1 MGEKHLQ
8 RLQLLIFLLATLGL
22 VIKPWNEAS
31 AQYCL
36 PTYVNPCFN
45 PGVTDDNIEN
55 FWTTGAVTNIS
66 NMNTDCNS
74 ALPNNHTFYSGM
86 MLTVNVGSTFT
97 INVQCNQGQ
106 ILGSQFAQGFKIWFD
121 WNQDG
126 VFDNSTT
133 AGCGE
138 LGYDSG
144 VSGFQ
149 VFTANVSVPA
159 SALPGVTRMRVRSAF
174 ATVPAGPCTQENFGE
189 TEDYPVTVIANPNT
203 PGMISAQGVTICAGQ
218 TATLTATGGGIIRW
232 YLTQTSPSFIAIG
245 PNFTTPVLNTTTT
258 YWVQT
263 TINGCPSPR
272 IPVTV
277 TVIPPFTITPT
288 ASAASV
294 CAGSPVT
301 LTGPAGF
308 ASYSWAPVAGIAN
321 PTTNPATAIPSAATT
336 YTLTVTDANGCTG
349 SGTVNVGVSTA
360 PTLTIT
366 ASTTA
371 ICPGSDVTLTASG
384 STNPYNWLAVSGLPA
399 TTGPSVTVSPTATT
413 TYTVTSTN
421 GAAGC
426 PATATQTI
434 TVHPLPVAD
443 AGPNVAH
450 CIGSNITLQGS
461 GGTSYSWSPTVGLS
475 SSTVANPSVSAPI
488 TTSYVLTVTSAQG
501 CTDTDDVLVTVNP
514 LPTANPG
521 FGAANC
527 SGTGAQLNGSG
538 GTAFQWS
545 PATGLNNPSIA
556 NPVATPLTTT
566 NYSLTVT
573 DANGCVSQPSD
584 LITVTVFS
592 QPNPPVIAA
601 SGPLTFC
608 QGGNVTLSVTGGV
621 SYQWSNGQTG
631 SSITVNQ
638 SGNYSVTL
646 TDGNGCTSPSSAPV
660 TVTVTPGPAAP
671 IITPNG
677 PLTFCQG
684 GSVQLSSSVA
694 AAYNWS
700 NGANT
705 ASITVNSSGTF
716 SVTIS
721 DANGCQNTSDDIVVT
736 VNPNP
741 AVPVITAQGSP
752 NFCPGGSTV
761 LQAPLAASYVWNNG
775 AITQNITVNQSGTFT
790 VTVTDANGCTSPNS
804 LPFTTTLHPQ
814 PPVPVISAS
823 GPLSFCQGNAV
834 SLSTGAA
841 QSYSWSNGATTSTIS
856 PVTSGNYIVSIIDFN
871 GCPSL
876 PSAPTTVTV
885 FPPPSAPFIT
895 AAGALAFC
903 EGGSVTL
910 QANGTGLV
918 SWNNGQS
925 GSPIEVSTSGQYTAT
940 VTDGNGCTS
949 ANSNPIQV
957 NVIPLSVQPVIT
969 AAGPLDVCEGDSVT
983 LSSSLALTYL
993 WSTGETTRDITVSS
1007 SGNYTVTTSSPCP
1020 GTNMTAS
1027 VNVQVRPFPVPQ
1039 VSAST
1044 NIACIPDRINFSAS
1058 SQGIGPFVYQWNFG
1072 NGDGSSSAAPT
1083 YQYTE
1088 PGTYYVSLTLT
1099 DVIGCTGTA
1108 SLTEPIEMLS
1118 RANLSY
1124 SISPENTTLSNPI
1137 VTFTGLTDNAIS
1149 HSWTIET
1156 LGTIDSAVVTHRF
1169 ELPGNYLIVY
1179 EAITAEGCE
1188 AKRFDTV
1195 NVYED
1200 FMMYIPSAFSP
1211 NGDGLNDVFVPVC
1224 TGFDEEDFS
1233 FQVFN
1238 RWGEMLYS
1246 TRYLEK
1252 GWDGLNAYPGVYTW
1266 MVRGRSKK
1274 DFEYKV
1280 YKGSVMLME

>member
-1 MGEKHLQ
+1 M
-8 RLQLLIFLLATLGL
+8 T
-22 VIKPWNEAS
+22 PWNAVL

-36 PTYVNPCFN
+36 PTYLNACFN

-74 ALPNNHTFYSGM
+74 ALPNNYTFYSGM
-86 MLTVNVGSTFT
+86 MLTVNAGSTFT
-97 INVQCNQGQ
+97 LNVQCNPGQ
-106 ILGSQFAQGFKIWFD
+106 IAGSQFAQGFKIWFD

-144 VSGFQ
+144 ISGFQ
-149 VFTANVSVPA
+149 VFTANISVPA

-174 ATVPAGPCTQENFGE
+174 ATVPAGPCTQEIYGE
-189 TEDYPVTVIANPNT
+189 TEDYPVTVISNPNS
-203 PGMISAQGVTICAGQ
+203 PGMISAQGATICAGQ

-232 YLTQTSPSFIAIG
+232 YLTQTAASFIGIG
-245 PNFTTPVLNTTTT
+245 PNYTTPVLNTTTT

-277 TVIPPFTITPT
+277 TVIPPFTVTPT
-288 ASAASV
+288 ASLATV

-301 LTGPAGF
+301 LTGPAGY
-308 ASYSWAPVAGIAN
+308 AAYSWAPVAGISN
-321 PTTNPATAIPSAATT
+321 PTVNPAIATPAAATT
-336 YTLTVTDANGCTG
+336 YTLTVTDANGCSG
-349 SGTVNVGVSTA
+349 SGTVSVGLEVA
-360 PTLTIT
+360 PPLTIS

-371 ICPGSDVTLTASG
+371 ICPGADVTLTASG
-384 STNPYNWLAVSGLPA
+384 STNPFNWLATSGFAA
-399 TTGPSVTVSPTATT
+399 TTGATVTVSPTTTT

-421 GAAGC
+421 GTAGC
-426 PATATQTI
+426 PATASQTI
-434 TVHPLPVAD
+434 TVHPVPVAE
-443 AGPNVAH
+443 AGPNLAH
-450 CIGSNITLQGS
+450 CIGSSVTLQGS

-475 SSTVANPSVSAPI
+475 SSTVATPSVSAPI
-488 TTSYVLTVTSAQG
+488 TTSYVLMVTNAQG

-514 LPTANPG
+514 LPTADPG
-521 FGAANC
+521 VGAANC
-527 SGTGAQLNGSG
+527 SGTGAQLNGAG
-538 GTAFQWS
+538 GTTFQWS
-545 PATGLNNPSIA
+545 PATGLNNASIA
-556 NPVATPLTTT
+556 NPIATPLSTT
-566 NYSLTVT
+566 NYTLTVT
-573 DANGCVSQPSD
+573 DANGCVSPPSPP
-584 LITVTVFS
+584 ITVTVFN
-592 QPNPPVIAA
+592 QPSPPVITA

-608 QGGNVTLSVTGGV
+608 QGGSVTLSISGGV

-646 TDGNGCTSPSSAPV
+646 TDANGCTSPSSAPA
-660 TVTVTPGPAAP
+660 TVTVTPGPPAP
-671 IITPNG
+671 IITPAG
-677 PLTFCQG
+677 ALTFCQG
-684 GSVQLSSSVA
+684 GSVQLNSSA
-694 AAYNWS
+694 ASAYNWS
-700 NGANT
+700 NGAST
-705 ASITVNSSGTF
+705 ASITVNSSGSY

-721 DANGCQNTSDDIVVT
+721 DANGCQNTSSAIVVT

-741 AVPVITAQGSP
+741 STPVITAQGSP
-752 NFCPGGSTV
+752 SFCPGGSTV
-761 LQAPLAASYVWNNG
+761 LQAPQATSYAWSNG

-790 VTVTDANGCTSPNS
+790 VAITDANGCTSPGS

-814 PPVPVISAS
+814 PAVPVIGAS
-823 GPLSFCQGNAV
+823 GPLSFCQGNSV
-834 SLSTGAA
+834 TLSTVAA
-841 QSYSWSNGATTSTIS
+841 QSYNWSNGATTPTIS
-856 PVTSGNYIVSIIDFN
+856 PVMSGNFSVSIVDFN

-876 PSAPTTVTV
+876 PSASTVVNV
-885 FPPPSAPFIT
+885 FPPPAPPFVSAT
-895 AAGALAFC
+895 GDVAFC

-910 QANGTGLV
+910 QATGIGLV
-918 SWNNGQS
+918 SWNSGQV
-925 GSPIEVSTSGQYTAT
+925 GSPIEVNTSGQYTAT

-949 ANSNPIQV
+949 VNSNPIQV

-969 AAGPLDVCEGDSVT
+969 ALGPLDVCEGDSVT
-983 LSSSLALTYL
+983 LSSSQALTYL
-993 WSTGETTRDITVSS
+993 WSTGETTRDITVTST
-1007 SGNYTVTTSSPCP
+1007 GNYTVTTTSPCP
-1020 GTNMTAS
+1020 GANMAAS
-1027 VNVQVRPFPVPQ
+1027 VNVQVRPFPIPQ

-1088 PGTYYVSLTLT
+1088 PSTYYVSLTLT

-1108 SLTEPIEMLS
+1108 SLSEPIEMLS

-1124 SISPENTTLSNPI
+1124 SISPEATTLSNPI

-1156 LGTIDSAVVTHRF
+1156 VGTIDSAIVSHRF

-1195 NVYED
+1195 TVYED

-1224 TGFDEEDFS
+1224 TGFDEEDFT

-1246 TRYLEK
+1246 TRYMEK

-1266 MVRGRSKK
+1266 LVRGRSKK
-1274 DFEYKV
+1274 DFDYKV